1 MRANEKEGWF
11 AVKKLLL
18 TAGIAL
24 TVLLL
29 LGIFLWFGPY
39 GTQLLETRWWLE
51 QAL

>member
-11 AVKKLLL
+11 AMKKLLL

-29 LGIFLWFGPY
+29 LGIFFWFGPY
-39 GTQLLETRWWLE
+39 GTQLL
-51 QAL
+51 

>member
-1 MRANEKEGWF
+1 MHANEKEGWF

-29 LGIFLWFGPY
+29 LGILAV
-39 GTQLLETRWWLE
+39 RNAA
-51 QAL
+51 ALNPLVA